1 MLTKDDAPSYFIECL
16 IFNVP
21 DSLFAP
27 RLAPTYTGI
36 VDWLRTAKLQGFKCQ
51 NGQVDLFGP
60 GREQWSQKRARV
72 FVKALQGMWDTWG

>member
-51 NGQVDLFGP
+51 YGQVDLFGP